1 MGESDNLAGKF
12 YDALVAINRVGAAEI
27 AAEAAS
33 DGLGFI
39 ESAVVPALV
48 RIGTDW
54 ERGAIAL
61 SQVYLGSRI
70 AEQVVD
76 GLLPATATERRR
88 KPMTAI
94 AVLEDYHLLG
104 KRIVYAALRAAGFE
118 LLDFGAGLSPE
129 ALVRKTV
136 AARIRVLLI
145 STLMLP
151 SALRIRDVRRLLDEE
166 GVQVKIV
173 AGGAP
178 FRFDPKLGR
187 DVGADAVGDSA
198 ADAVTIVRRI
208 FEEAP

>member
-1 MGESDNLAGKF
+1 MGEPNPLTDRF
-12 YDALVAINRVGAAEI
+12 YEALVSMDRVHAGEI
-27 AAEAAS
+27 AAGAAS

-48 RIGTDW
+48 RLGTDW
-54 ERGAIAL
+54 EQGKVAL
-61 SQVYLGSRI
+61 SQVYLGGRI

-76 GLLPATATERRR
+76 ALLPSSAPERRR
-88 KPMTAI
+88 QPMTAI

-104 KRIVYAALRAAGFE
+104 KRIVYAALRASGFE

-129 ALVRKTV
+129 VLVRKTV
-136 AARIRVLLI
+136 AARIRILLI

-151 SALRIRDVRRLLDEE
+151 SALRIREVRRLLDDE
-166 GVQVKIV
+166 GAAVKIV

-187 DVGADAVGDSA
+187 DVGADAVGAGA
-198 ADAVTIVRRI
+198 ADAIAIVRR
-208 FEEAP
+208 FCEEGQ